1 MSIRLPAEQRRRQL
15 LDTALPLFAEQ
26 GFYATSMN
34 QIAEAAGVTKP
45 VLYQH
50 FRSKRELYR
59 ELLTDVGRRLD
70 ERIAKAAVSAPGPRQ
85 QVEAGFLA
93 YMQFVEHELPAF
105 RLLFGAAARHDNE
118 FAEVTRRAEG
128 VIVRRLT
135 ELIDVPGLPDDER
148 ELFAYGIVGI
158 AEATSRRWVAGDLP
172 SGVDAAWLA
181 QRMADLAWAGLRGIR
196 TQ

>member
-1 MSIRLPAEQRRRQL
+1 
-15 LDTALPLFAEQ
+15 
-26 GFYATSMN
+26 MN

-59 ELLTDVGRRLD
+59 ELLADVGRRLD

-93 YMQFVEHELPAF
+93 YVQFVEQELPAF
-105 RLLFGAAARHDNE
+105 RLLFGAAARHDPE
-118 FAEVTRRAEG
+118 FAEVTRQTEG
-128 VIVRRLT
+128 AIVRRLV
-135 ELIDVPGLPDDER
+135 ELIDVPSLPEEER
-148 ELFAYGIVGI
+148 ELFAYGLVGL

-172 SGVDAAWLA
+172 SGVDATSLA